1 MFYRFKN
8 NYYRTRIVLLMLII
22 FCFTNAVSAQI
33 KPDTAATKA
42 KTDTPVTQ
50 VKHPNF
56 PQRLQAFDEQVLI
69 DFALHRNPEK
79 TKFLRAVSNS
89 YLYGNIGVP
98 AGLLVGGIIAND
110 KGMRQNA
117 LYIGSS
123 TIINALVTTLIKTI
137 VKRPRPYV
145 HNVKIIAVYQAGYY
159 SFPSGHTSSTFA
171 TATALSMAY
180 PKWYVIAPAFLWSGT
195 VAYSRMYLGVHYPTD
210 VTAGAILGA
219 GTAVGMSFMR
229 R

>member
-1 MFYRFKN
+1 MHYRPYLQLAF
-8 NYYRTRIVLLMLII
+8 LPLFII
-22 FCFTNAVSAQI
+22 FGVINTSNAQVKQ
-33 KPDTAATKA
+33 DATVTQV

-56 PQRLQAFDEQVLI
+56 PQRLQAWDEGVLI
-69 DFALHRNPEK
+69 DLALQRKPEE

-98 AGLLVGGIIAND
+98 ATLMVGGIIAND

-117 LYIGSS
+117 LYVGSS
-123 TIINALVTTLIKTI
+123 TLITTALTVLIKSI

-159 SFPSGHTSSTFA
+159 SFPSGHTSSTFS

-180 PKWYVIAPAFLWSGT
+180 PKWYVIAPSFLWAGS

-210 VTAGAILGA
+210 VTAGAVLA
-219 GTAVGMSFMR
+219 TGTALSMSFLR
-229 R
+229 AK